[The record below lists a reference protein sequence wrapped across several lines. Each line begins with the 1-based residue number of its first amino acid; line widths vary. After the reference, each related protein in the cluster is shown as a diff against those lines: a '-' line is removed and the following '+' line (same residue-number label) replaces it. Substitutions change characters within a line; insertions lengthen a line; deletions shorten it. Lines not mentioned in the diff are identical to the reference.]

1 MNLIASDY
9 KLDIKL
15 HKSHGNTKMYSVAS
29 SDYILSGKDIG
40 ISDGV

>member
-9 KLDIKL
+9 KLRIKL
-15 HKSHGNTKMYSVAS
+15 HKSCINNIGIAVR
-29 SDYILSGKDIG
+29 SDSLLSFGKDIG